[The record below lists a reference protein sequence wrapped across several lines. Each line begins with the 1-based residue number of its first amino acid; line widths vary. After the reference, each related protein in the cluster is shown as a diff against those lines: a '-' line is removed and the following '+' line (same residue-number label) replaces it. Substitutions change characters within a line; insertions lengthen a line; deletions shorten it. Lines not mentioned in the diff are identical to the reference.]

1 MANPNEGTAGT
12 KEISKDYP
20 NVSGLGADDK
30 HEGRQIN
37 LVAEGIDGIK
47 STVFSKEKVLL

>member
-1 MANPNEGTAGT
+1 MGTQSGTKGT
-12 KEISKDYP
+12 KEISKNYP

-47 STVFSKEKVLL
+47 SIADSKENILL